1 MTRHALVARLD
12 RLGDMLISGPAIRAV
27 AAAADRVTVLA
38 SPAGEAAARL
48 LPGVDDVLVWD
59 CPWIGAPPAA
69 VDRHDVAG
77 LVDRLAAAGI
87 DEALVLTSF
96 HQSALP
102 TALLLRMAG
111 VARVAAA
118 SEDYPGS
125 LLDVRITPPGDAP
138 EPLRM
143 LDIAR
148 AAGYELPGGDDGRL
162 AVLPELSARSGVGAG
177 LRADNLQE
185 VGGGESGYVVVH
197 PGVDAP
203 ARGYP
208 EPQWRDAVAAL
219 TATGRS
225 VVVTGSRGEAA
236 AAARIAGAAQ
246 LPGRAVD
253 VAGRTDVAGL
263 ADVLRGADVLVSA
276 NTGPAHLAAAVGTP
290 VVSLFAPVVPAVRW
304 APYGVPVRLLGEQ
317 YAPCR
322 DTRARVCPVPGHPC
336 LSSVGAADICA
347 AVDDL
352 APAATM
358 AVAR

>member
-12 RLGDMLISGPAIRAV
+12 RLGDMLICGPAIRAV

-69 VDRHDVAG
+69 VDRDDVAG
-77 LVDRLAAAGI
+77 AGGIVDRLAAAGI

-111 VARVAAA
+111 VPRIAAV

-125 LLDVRITPPGDAP
+125 LLDVRIAPPGDAP

-143 LDIAR
+143 LEIAR
-148 AAGYELPGGDDGRL
+148 AAGYELPDGDDGRL
-162 AVLPELSARSGVGAG
+162 AVVATSGAG
-177 LRADNLQE
+177 LPVDPN
-185 VGGGESGYVVVH
+185 YVVVH

-219 TATGRS
+219 TEAGRT
-225 VVVTGSRGEAA
+225 VVITGSRSEAA

-246 LPGRAVD
+246 LPGRAID

-263 ADVLRGADVLVSA
+263 AAILRDAGVLVSA

-304 APYGVPVRLLGEQ
+304 APHGVAVRVLGEQ

-322 DTRARVCPVPGHPC
+322 DTRARECPVPGHPC
-336 LSSVGAADICA
+336 LSSITAADICA

-352 APAATM
+352 SPATVM